1 MYEFL
6 KEEKTRYVMPDNNHG
21 SDFMKTVKTLPFLD
35 EARANYTE

>member
-6 KEEKTRYVMPDNNHG
+6 KEKPRYVMPDNNHG
-21 SDFMKTVKTLPFLD
+21 SAFMKTVKTLPFLD